1 MLMIREQQNPIPTAA
16 CGSLVSFSSF
26 MEARAR
32 RGAQTRAQD
41 AALLDPVDLAK
52 QPGILHRLHTI
63 LSDEAPSTSRARS
76 GRGGA
81 ALAVCK

>member
-1 MLMIREQQNPIPTAA
+1 MIHEQQNPTPKAA

-32 RGAQTRAQD
+32 RGAQTLAPD

-52 QPGILHRLHTI
+52 QPGVLHRLHAI
-63 LSDEAPSTSRARS
+63 LSDEAPIPSRARS
-76 GRGGA
+76 SRGGA